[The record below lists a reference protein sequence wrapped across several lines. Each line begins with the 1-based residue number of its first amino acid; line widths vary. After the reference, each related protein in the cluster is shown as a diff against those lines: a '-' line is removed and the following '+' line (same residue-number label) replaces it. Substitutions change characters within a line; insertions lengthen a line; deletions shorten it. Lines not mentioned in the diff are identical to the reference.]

1 MDSKNV
7 ILAVILSTIVL
18 IFWATFFEPPI
29 VEQEINKS
37 ETSKKEN
44 DSTPSIEKATEN
56 NKISRAEALNST
68 NLIVQS
74 IFVHI
79 KSVISGS
86 LEYDSNNIINVC
98 FLQLGHSGCLAINVF
113 SWILGSDNVYCVVL

>member
-1 MDSKNV
+1 MDGKNV
-7 ILAVILSTIVL
+7 IFAIILSTIVL

-37 ETSKKEN
+37 EISKKEN

-68 NLIVQS
+68 
-74 IFVHI
+74 
-79 KSVISGS
+79 KR
-86 LEYDSNNIINVC
+86 IN
-98 FLQLGHSGCLAINVF
+98 QNRNYRAN
-113 SWILGSDNVYCVVL
+113 